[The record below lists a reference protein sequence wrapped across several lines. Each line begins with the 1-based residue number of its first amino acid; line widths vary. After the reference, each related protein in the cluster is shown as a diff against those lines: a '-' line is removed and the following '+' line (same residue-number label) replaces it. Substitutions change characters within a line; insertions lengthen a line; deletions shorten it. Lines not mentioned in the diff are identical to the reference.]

1 MATRSDIVQ
10 KAYKCLDEIY
20 PDSQLPNEMEE
31 FRVADFVDDAMRFI
45 GRVAPVRALGEGED
59 FSLLLRK
66 GNKILLPAGFVRLI
80 AFKMSDWALP
90 VTEVLYSDNPRYRQ
104 QANQVLRG
112 TTNRPIVFICEGGTS
127 LEYFSSA
134 DDATVETARAFVVK
148 TSKFPSLTEPT
159 YPDGLIDV
167 IAWKT
172 AELVLSAMND
182 AQGVQFAQSQV
193 QQQLQAL

>member
-1 MATRSDIVQ
+1 MATRSNIVQ

-20 PDSQLPNEMEE
+20 PDSQLPNEIEE

-45 GRVAPVRALGEGED
+45 GRVAPVRALGAGED

-80 AFKMSDWALP
+80 AFKMSDWVLP
-90 VTEVLYSDNPRYRQ
+90 VTDALYSDDPRYRQ
-104 QANQVLRG
+104 QANSVLKG
-112 TTNRPIVFICEGGTS
+112 TPKRPIVFICEGGKS
-127 LEYFSSA
+127 LEYYSSA
-134 DDATVETARAFVVK
+134 TDATVATAQAFVVDD
-148 TSKFPSLTEPT
+148 SEDI
-159 YPDGLIDV
+159 YPEQLSDV

-182 AQGVQFAQSQV
+182 AQGVQFAQNQI